1 MRKIILLAAMICLA
15 LTSTALAAAQ
25 NYQSVGVV
33 IIGGV
38 EFKTDDYYKIVK
50 NELKPLSGAKIIVG
64 NDMQTRYKKY
74 WLNRGYIGEQT
85 PQKEDFTNF
94 AAANGFNK
102 VIYIVISDTADDQR
116 NSGNHRQR
124 DRITVQV
131 DAYIST
137 PTQVLDVIAASEDQ
151 KSKGSALRARRGA
164 FKKCLNEIAKNLN
177 QRI

>member
-1 MRKIILLAAMICLA
+1 MRKIFLAVMMICFA
-15 LTSTALAAAQ
+15 LTSQALAARD
-25 NYQSVGVV
+25 YQSVGVV

-50 NELKPLSGAKIIVG
+50 DELKPSSGAKIIVG

-94 AAANGFNK
+94 AATNGFSK
-102 VIYIVISDTADDQR
+102 VIYIVISDVSDDQR
-116 NSGNHRQR
+116 NSGDHRQR
-124 DRITVQV
+124 NRISVQV
-131 DAYIST
+131 DAYLST
-137 PTQVLDVIAASEDQ
+137 PEDQ

-164 FKKCLNEIAKNLN
+164 FKKCLEEIAKSLN
-177 QRI
+177 HHI

>member
-1 MRKIILLAAMICLA
+1 MKKIFLVAAMICLA
-15 LTSTALAAAQ
+15 LTSTALAARD
-25 NYQSVGVV
+25 YQSVGVV

-50 NELKPLSGAKIIVG
+50 NELKPSSGAKIIVG

-94 AAANGFNK
+94 AATNGFSK
-102 VIYIVISDTADDQR
+102 VVYVLISDTSDDQR

-124 DRITVQV
+124 NRITVQV
-131 DAYIST
+131 DAYLST
-137 PTQVLDVIAASEDQ
+137 PNQVVDIFAASEDQ
-151 KSKGSALRARRGA
+151 KSKGTALRARRGA
-164 FKKCLNEIAKNLN
+164 FKKCLEEIAKSLN
-177 QRI
+177 ERI

>member
-1 MRKIILLAAMICLA
+1 MRKVVLLAAMICLA
-15 LTSTALAAAQ
+15 LTSTTLAAAQ

-85 PQKEDFTNF
+85 PQTEDFTNF
-94 AAANGFNK
+94 AAANGFSK
-102 VIYIVISDTADDQR
+102 VVYIVISDTADDQR